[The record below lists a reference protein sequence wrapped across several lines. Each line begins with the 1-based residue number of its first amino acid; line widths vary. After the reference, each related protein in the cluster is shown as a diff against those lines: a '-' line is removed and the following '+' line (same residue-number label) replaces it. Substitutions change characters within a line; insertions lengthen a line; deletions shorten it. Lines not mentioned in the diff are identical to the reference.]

1 MKQQIIDK
9 ENMSM
14 TTWLAVFKTVV
25 LSLFLSS
32 VVFAGQTSVIVE
44 QDEVEVHRNIRY
56 GEKPEGIGQDSTSD
70 RTLDLYLPTERK
82 GKLPVFMFVHGGGF
96 AGGDKGAA
104 STQAFCTKVAKEG
117 FAVISIN
124 YYLTLKHE
132 KTAGASCTANMS
144 KGLPTQGFHPKL
156 QEAVKNASNDA
167 QLALQWVKDNTDT
180 YGLDLSSVA
189 ISGGSAG
196 AMTALYTAYASGQT
210 VLPIQAVVNLWGGLE
225 NSSLIKSGAPALLTY
240 HGDQDKLIHVDYAY
254 DLERKMKEVGND
266 LSETHVF
273 QGKGHAIYNYITAEK
288 TAEIVAFLKKVLQLD
303 NVQVQNIGTIQG
315 ISITK
320 EEIQRE
326 MRKYRAEVFSF
337 VVRKNG
343 LKKSGNAFWQESKVD
358 GVKAIDLLREK
369 ARESLVAIKVQER
382 MLADRNLWPY
392 ENYQEFLSDLKRTNE
407 NRRNQAADNQVIYG
421 PVEFDEQ
428 TFFDYRFNN
437 ALIQLKHQL
446 VAESII
452 TITEGDLEN
461 KFKKLQET
469 VYKEE
474 KYTLK
479 EFTRQVRDAYIEDA
493 YAALVD
499 KDTKEAK
506 SNIDLAHYSQLTL
519 NN

>member
-14 TTWLAVFKTVV
+14 TTWLAVTKTVV

-32 VVFAGQTSVIVE
+32 VVLAGQTDVIVE
-44 QDEVEVHRNIRY
+44 QDEIKVHRNIRY
-56 GEKPEGIGQDSTSD
+56 GEKPQGIGQDSTSD

-104 STQAFCTKVAKEG
+104 STQAFCRKIAKEG

-210 VLPIQAVVNLWGGLE
+210 VLPIQVVVNLWGGLE

-254 DLERKMKEVGND
+254 DLEKKMKEIGNE

-288 TAEIVAFLKKVLQLD
+288 TEEIVDFLKRVLQLD
-303 NVQVQNIGTIQG
+303 NVKVQNNGTLQDQD
-315 ISITK
+315 IT
-320 EEIQRE
+320 EDEIQRE
-326 MRKYRAEVFSF
+326 MRKYRAEVFSL
-337 VVRKNG
+337 VTRKNG
-343 LKKSGNAFWQESKVD
+343 LKNSGSTFWQEAKVD
-358 GVKAIDLLREK
+358 GVKAMDILREK
-369 ARESLVAIKVQER
+369 AMNSLTAIKVQEK
-382 MLADRNLWPY
+382 MLVERGLWPY

-407 NRRNQAADNQVIYG
+407 SRRNMAAENRVIYG

-428 TFFDYRFNN
+428 TFFDYRFTN
-437 ALIQLKHQL
+437 ALIQLKHRL
-446 VAESII
+446 VAEGVIV
-452 TITEGDLEN
+452 ITEDDLEN

-499 KDTKEAK
+499 KYANAAK
-506 SNIDLAHYSQLTL
+506 NNI
-519 NN
+519 N